1 METEYRQQINSRSS
15 ERRDIE
21 NVPLPSQVSS
31 QTQWNRTVAGE
42 AETRE
47 DGLMWRFQSQ
57 KWLQFKGRRPVFCSW
72 IMPNFCCVT
81 FTHSVSSAQGNTPLA
96 LISAKSCQRPVIQ
109 SQMLK
114 SQHPYE
120 KPPYP
125 QPSPNPEPSLQSS
138 ACSE

>member
-15 ERRDIE
+15 GRRDIE
-21 NVPLPSQVSS
+21 NAPLPSQVSS

-72 IMPNFCCVT
+72 ITPNFLLCDLYTQC
-81 FTHSVSSAQGNTPLA
+81 FLCPGEYS
-96 LISAKSCQRPVIQ
+96 
-109 SQMLK
+109 
-114 SQHPYE
+114 
-120 KPPYP
+120 
-125 QPSPNPEPSLQSS
+125 PSPDISQELSEACNPVPNAKIPASI
-138 ACSE
+138 